1 MTSSAEAAL
10 RVALYAPAWPGGALP
25 NGIVTYTSHIVPALR
40 SLGVETWVLASL
52 LTPENTDAH
61 ARSVSPLRDP
71 LPARLL
77 ARARDRFAPGATAE
91 RRDALA
97 IAREVQRLERERNI
111 ALVEMEESF
120 GWCAR
125 VAERCRI
132 PVVARLHG
140 PWFLNGA
147 MVESKDSA
155 PFRRRVERE
164 GRALARVAGVT
175 APSRDVL
182 ERTRAH
188 YGIPL
193 EGAEVIPYPIPL
205 APAALRWDPA
215 ESEAASV
222 LFVGRFDYH
231 KGGDV
236 LVEAFARVR
245 SAEPAARLVFVGP
258 DHGVTDASGRRWT
271 FEDFVRSR
279 LPRESDHGAIEW
291 LGPQPP
297 DAIARLRIRAS
308 LAVVCSRYETFG
320 YTLGEAMAQGCPIVA
335 TAAGGMTELVE
346 DGQSALVVPPGDA
359 EALAAAILRL
369 LRDRALAVRLGRRAA
384 DECGRRYAPEAIARR
399 TLAFYRKVLR
409 GGTEHDADVPSATG
423 C

>member
-1 MTSSAEAAL
+1 VTSPPEAAL
-10 RVALYAPAWPGGALP
+10 RVALYAPAWPRGALP

-52 LTPENTDAH
+52 LAPENTDA
-61 ARSVSPLRDP
+61 RVRPVSLGRDSI
-71 LPARLL
+71 PARLV
-77 ARARDRFAPGATAE
+77 ARVRDRLALGATAE
-91 RRDALA
+91 RRNALA
-97 IAREVQRLERERNI
+97 IAREVQRLERERGI

-120 GWCAR
+120 GWCGR

-147 MVESKDSA
+147 MVETSA
-155 PFRRRVERE
+155 SAAYRRRVERE
-164 GRALARVAGVT
+164 GWALARVSGVT

-188 YGIPL
+188 YGMPL
-193 EGAEVIPYPIPL
+193 EGAEVIPHPIPL
-205 APAALRWDPA
+205 APAAARWEPA
-215 ESEAASV
+215 GSEPASA
-222 LFVGRFDYH
+222 LFVGRFDNH
-231 KGGDV
+231 KGGDI

-258 DHGVTDASGRRWT
+258 DPGATDASGRRWT
-271 FEDFVRSR
+271 LADFVRSR
-279 LPRESDHGAIEW
+279 LPREADHSAVEW

-297 DAIARLRIRAS
+297 EAIAQMRLRAS
-308 LAVVCSRYETFG
+308 LVVACSRYETFG

-335 TAAGGMTELVE
+335 TAAGGMAELVE

-359 EALAAAILRL
+359 EALAVAILRL
-369 LRDRALAVRLGRRAA
+369 LRDRALAARLGRRAA
-384 DECGRRYAPEAIARR
+384 DECARRYAPEAIARR

-409 GGTEHDADVPSATG
+409 GGPERDAG
-423 C
+423 G